1 MEYFLAII
9 DLFDALENEEAR
21 PKDTSNLE
29 YKKMN
34 KKKMQLPTL
43 RNGLIQPH
51 FIIWKMKQIPI
62 ISRRN
67 WNQHLTKNCWK

>member
-43 RNGLIQPH
+43 RNGLI
-51 FIIWKMKQIPI
+51 WKMKQIPI

>member
-1 MEYFLAII
+1 MEYFLTII
-9 DLFDALENEEAR
+9 DLLDALENEEAR

-43 RNGLIQPH
+43 RNGLI
-51 FIIWKMKQIPI
+51 WKMKQIPI

>member
-34 KKKMQLPTL
+34 KKNAITYIKKWIDTTSLHHMENETNAYNL
-43 RNGLIQPH
+43 
-51 FIIWKMKQIPI
+51 
-62 ISRRN
+62 
-67 WNQHLTKNCWK
+67 